1 MSLAAPNLQEKEN
14 VQRHRYEATEVDI
27 QPIPRKRITS
37 GEKTLWIMG
46 IVTIF
51 VMCLTIVGNG
61 AAIYNG
67 TRQVS
72 QIQDK
77 LDNTLSTNSGL
88 KTQITQLQAPGR
100 IIQFAKDKLGMT
112 LNVNNVKDVK

>member
-1 MSLAAPNLQEKEN
+1 MSLAAPKLREN
-14 VQRHRYEATEVDI
+14 ESVRRHRYEAIEVDV
-27 QPIPRKRITS
+27 QPIPRKRITT
-37 GEKTLWIMG
+37 GEKMLWVMG

-51 VMCLTIVGNG
+51 VMCLAIVGNE

-67 TRQVS
+67 NRQVD
-72 QIQDK
+72 QIQTK
-77 LDNTLSTNSGL
+77 LDQTVSTNSGL
-88 KTQITQLQAPGR
+88 KTQVTQLQAPER

>member
-1 MSLAAPNLQEKEN
+1 MSLAAPKIREN
-14 VQRHRYEATEVDI
+14 EGVQRHRYEATEVNV
-27 QPIPRKRITS
+27 QPIPRKRITT
-37 GEKTLWIMG
+37 GEKVLWIMG

-51 VMCLTIVGNG
+51 VMCLTIVGNE

-67 TRQVS
+67 TRQIS

-77 LDNTLSTNSGL
+77 IDQTVSTNSGL
-88 KTQITQLQAPGR
+88 KTQVTQLQAPNR